1 MRLFQEES
9 VNQDILQKIKNQD
22 YSSISNRIEDG
33 LKQKIEE
40 TNVKGV
46 ILGLSGGIDSA
57 VIAYLCNNVVKNKT
71 LTIIMPDSKVTPES
85 ETNDAIKIVDKLGL
99 DYKLLDINGIHKEF
113 NMVLEPENRALGNLR
128 ARIRMNILY
137 YYANLKNLMVLGS
150 SDKSEF
156 NIGYFTKF
164 GDGAADL
171 LPIVSLYKTQVR
183 EIAKYL
189 EIDNEIISK
198 KSSPH
203 LWPNHEAEHEI
214 GVEYEE
220 IDVILYCILDLK
232 LSIEEVIKVSEISE
246 EKVQKIYQLYKK
258 SKHKRI
264 TSETL

>member
-1 MRLFQEES
+1 MNKE
-9 VNQDILQKIKNQD
+9 ILEKITNQD
-22 YSSISNRIEDG
+22 YNSIAIRIQNG

-40 TNVKGV
+40 TNSEGV
-46 ILGLSGGIDSA
+46 IFGLSGGIDSA
-57 VIAYLCNNVVKNKT
+57 VIAYLCNNSVKEKT
-71 LTIIMPDSKVTPES
+71 LALIMPDSKISPES
-85 ETNDAIKIVDKLGL
+85 ETSDAIKIIDELGL
-99 DYKLLDINGIHKEF
+99 DYKLLDINSVHKEF
-113 NMVLEPENRALGNLR
+113 SRILEPEDKALGNLR
-128 ARIRMNILY
+128 ARIRMNVLY
-137 YYANLKNLMVLGS
+137 YYANLKNLTVLGS
-150 SDKSEF
+150 SDRSEY

-183 EIAKYL
+183 EIARHLKIG
-189 EIDNEIISK
+189 EGIIAK

-220 IDVILYCILDLK
+220 IDIILYCILELK
-232 LSIEEVIKVSEISE
+232 LPIEEVINISQISE

-264 TSETL
+264 TAEIL

>member
-1 MRLFQEES
+1 M
-9 VNQDILQKIKNQD
+9 NQKILESIKNED
-22 YSSISNRIEDG
+22 YSRKARIIQDNLKAAISHHG
-33 LKQKIEE
+33 
-40 TNVKGV
+40 VKGV

-57 VIAYLCNNVVKNKT
+57 VIAYLCSNAVKDKT
-71 LTIIMPDSKVTPES
+71 LAIIMPDSKVSPES
-85 ETNDAIKIVDKLGL
+85 ETSDAIKIVDKLGL
-99 DYKLLDINGIHKEF
+99 DYKLLDINSIHKEF
-113 NMVLEPENRALGNLR
+113 NMVLEPNEKALGNLR

-137 YYANLKNLMVLGS
+137 YYANLKNLTVLGS
-150 SDKSEF
+150 SDKSEY

-183 EIAKYL
+183 EIARHLKIG
-189 EIDNEIISK
+189 ESIITK

-220 IDVILYCILDLK
+220 IDIILYCILELK
-232 LSIEEVIKVSEISE
+232 LPIEEVINISQISE

-264 TSETL
+264 TAEIL

>member
-1 MRLFQEES
+1 
-9 VNQDILQKIKNQD
+9 VNKEILEKITNQD
-22 YSSISNRIEDG
+22 YNSIAIRIQKR

-40 TNVKGV
+40 TNSEGV
-46 ILGLSGGIDSA
+46 IFGLSGGIDSA
-57 VIAYLCNNVVKNKT
+57 VIAYLCNNSVKEKT
-71 LTIIMPDSKVTPES
+71 LALIMPDSKISPES
-85 ETNDAIKIVDKLGL
+85 ETSDAIKIIDELGL
-99 DYKLLDINGIHKEF
+99 DYKLLDINSVHKEF
-113 NMVLEPENRALGNLR
+113 SRILEPEDKALGNLR
-128 ARIRMNILY
+128 ARIRMNVLY
-137 YYANLKNLMVLGS
+137 YYANLKNLTVLGS
-150 SDKSEF
+150 SDRSEY

-183 EIAKYL
+183 EIARHLK
-189 EIDNEIISK
+189 IRDGIITK

-220 IDVILYCILDLK
+220 IDIILYCILELK
-232 LSIEEVIKVSEISE
+232 LPIEEVINISKINE

-264 TSETL
+264 TSEIL

>member
-1 MRLFQEES
+1 MNKE
-9 VNQDILQKIKNQD
+9 ILEKITNQD
-22 YSSISNRIEDG
+22 YNSIAIRIQNG

-40 TNVKGV
+40 TNSEGV
-46 ILGLSGGIDSA
+46 IFGLSGGIDSA
-57 VIAYLCNNVVKNKT
+57 VIAYLCNNSVKEKT
-71 LTIIMPDSKVTPES
+71 LALIMPDSKISPES
-85 ETNDAIKIVDKLGL
+85 ETSDAIKIIDELGL
-99 DYKLLDINGIHKEF
+99 DYKLLDINSVHKEF
-113 NMVLEPENRALGNLR
+113 SRILEPEDKALGNLR
-128 ARIRMNILY
+128 ARIRMNVLY
-137 YYANLKNLMVLGS
+137 YYANLKNLTVLGS
-150 SDKSEF
+150 SDRSEY

-183 EIAKYL
+183 EIARHLK
-189 EIDNEIISK
+189 IRDGIITK

-220 IDVILYCILDLK
+220 IDIILYCILELK
-232 LSIEEVIKVSEISE
+232 LPIEEVINISKINE

-264 TSETL
+264 TSEIL